1 MSGEAKYIQPGHHT
15 LTAVLRGGV
24 ELVEFVKIVFDA
36 RVTQAPAPD
45 AAGNLHAEVEIGD
58 SKLLIGK
65 GYWTDE
71 SMKSAIWIYVPDADA
86 TYQRALSKGAISVRE
101 PADQTWGDRVCGIKD
116 PSGNT
121 WWIATHRPPP
131 R

>member
-1 MSGEAKYIQPGHHT
+1 MSSEAKYIQPGHHA
-15 LTAVLRGGV
+15 LTPILQGGP
-24 ELVEFVKIVFDA
+24 ELLEFVRTVFDA
-36 RVTQAPAPD
+36 RATHAGTPD
-45 AAGNLHAEVEIGD
+45 PSGNLHAEVEIGG

-65 GYWTDE
+65 GYWTDA

-86 TYQRALSKGAISVRE
+86 TYHRALGAGATSVRDL
-101 PADQTWGDRVCGIKD
+101 ADQTWGDRVGGIKD

-121 WWIATHRPPP
+121 WWIATHRPP